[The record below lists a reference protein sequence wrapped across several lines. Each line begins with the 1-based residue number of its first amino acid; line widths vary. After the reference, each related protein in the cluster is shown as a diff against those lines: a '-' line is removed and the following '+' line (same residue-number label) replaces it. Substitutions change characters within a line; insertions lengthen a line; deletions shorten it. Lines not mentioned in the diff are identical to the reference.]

1 MDVWFCCFECFEV
14 EFLFEDVY
22 IWLKL
27 LQVDLCVDSLVFYV
41 LNVFIVDQ
49 VCELY
54 LVCIKELLMYF
65 VGFGDVFFE
74 IGLCL
79 CLVELQIVLILG
91 FIVLVVLVELLVL
104 FVGNLDLYYIF
115 VNFVEGC
122 SNQLGLVVV
131 FQVVQKFGDCVY
143 NLLLLYGGI
152 GLGKIYLMFV
162 VGNVMCQ
169 VNLVVKVFYLCL
181 EQFFS
186 VMICVLQEKIMDQ
199 FKCQFQQV
207 DVLLIDDIQF
217 FVGKDWI
224 QEEFFYM
231 FNVLF
236 DGKQQIILICDWY
249 LCEVEGLEV
258 WLKLWLVWG
267 LLVVIELLDFEICV
281 VIVFVKVCECGVEIF
296 DDVVF
301 LIVKKMCFNV
311 CDFEGVLNMLIV
323 CVNFIGCVIIID
335 FVQEIL
341 CDLLCVQQQVIS
353 IFNIQKIVVD
363 YYGLQIKDLLFKCWI
378 WLLVCFCQV
387 VMVLIKELI
396 EYSLL
401 EIGDVF
407 VGWDYIMVLYV
418 CCQICMLMEIDGKL
432 REDWDKLIW
441 KLSE

>member
-1 MDVWFCCFECFEV
+1 MDVWFCSFECFEV
-14 EFLFEDVY
+14 EFLLEDVY

-27 LQVDLCVDSLVFYV
+27 LQVDLCVDSLVLYV
-41 LNVFIVDQ
+41 FNVFIVDQ

-54 LVCIKELLMYF
+54 LVWICELLVYF
-65 VGFGDVFFE
+65 VGFSDVFFE

-79 CLVELQIVLILG
+79 CFVEVQNVLVFMLLVFVFSELQ
-91 FIVLVVLVELLVL
+91 VL
-104 FVGNLDLYYIF
+104 FVGNLDNYYIF

-131 FQVVQKFGDCVY
+131 FQVVQKLGDWVY

-169 VNLVVKVFYLCL
+169 VNLGVKVLYLCL

-186 VMICVLQEKIMDQ
+186 VMIWVLQEKIMDQ

-217 FVGKDWI
+217 FVGKDCM
-224 QEEFFYM
+224 QEEFFYI

-236 DGKQQIILICDWY
+236 DGKQQIILICDCY

-258 WLKLWLVWG
+258 CLKLWFVWG

-281 VIVFVKVCECGVEIF
+281 VIVLVKVCECGVEIF

-311 CDFEGVLNMLIV
+311 CDFEGVFNILIV
-323 CVNFIGCVIIID
+323 CVNFIGCVIIIE

-363 YYGLQIKDLLFKCWI
+363 YYGLQIKDLLLKCWI
-378 WLLVCFCQV
+378 CLFVCFCQV

-396 EYSLL
+396 EYSLF

-407 VGWDYIMVLYV
+407 VGCDYIMVLYV
-418 CCQICMLMEIDGKL
+418 CCQIWILMEIDGKFC
-432 REDWDKLIW
+432 EDWDKLIW